1 MCVPAGGEGQC
12 CPAPRRPGGGPGRT
26 DRGGRS
32 ERLEVCPEVGAAESP
47 GRGGALGTPSCLVV
61 GDGIQGVEGHL

>member
-12 CPAPRRPGGGPGRT
+12 CPAPRRPG
-26 DRGGRS
+26 GGRS

-47 GRGGALGTPSCLVV
+47 GRGGALGTSGCLVV